1 MHSTQEDAV
10 SDVAQRLRHV
20 LAGQRFPAQ
29 RWELISGAEHYGAD
43 ARTRQELQSLPAR
56 QYASLAEVLLTLER
70 HPSRTRAA

>member
-1 MHSTQEDAV
+1 MSG
-10 SDVAQRLRHV
+10 VAQRLRQV

-43 ARTRQELQSLPAR
+43 ARSRQELQSLPAK

-70 HPSRTRAA
+70 RPSAARAA